1 MFIDSCKISFNT
13 RSSDEWHI
21 FCTLKNVI
29 VMHNY
34 ILYVQ
39 NKKPP
44 LSLLLKADLEVL
56 RISKN
61 ADYSLP

>member
-1 MFIDSCKISFNT
+1 
-13 RSSDEWHI
+13 
-21 FCTLKNVI
+21 
-29 VMHNY
+29 MHNY

-44 LSLLLKADLEVL
+44 LSLLLKADLKVL

-61 ADYSLP
+61 AGYTVFLSKLFQCLNTIIVAFFTFIVSQNFLPHK